1 MRPPTEN
8 AHVVMIGPGT
18 GVAPFRS
25 MIKQHAGEW
34 DKHLFFG
41 CRNKNKDFYF
51 GEEFSQ
57 MVGRNELTFYPAFS
71 RDRIGRKVNYVQDL
85 LVKEDILFNRMVYDN
100 LPLYIYV
107 CGRAGA
113 MPKDV
118 RSAVKNVLLHAGVF
132 DTEEFLQYMIEN
144 GYYQTETY

>member
-1 MRPPTEN
+1 
-8 AHVVMIGPGT
+8 
-18 GVAPFRS
+18 

-71 RDRIGRKVNYVQDL
+71 RDRIGRKVNYVQEL
-85 LVKEDILFNRMVYDN
+85 LIKEDTLFNRMVYDS

-107 CGRAGA
+107 CGRIGD
-113 MPKDV
+113 MSKDV
-118 RSAVKNVLLHAGVF
+118 WNDLKYLLYHSGVLRC
-132 DTEEFLQYMIEN
+132 
-144 GYYQTETY
+144 